1 MTFYRTFL
9 NKFYVIGLLIGEREA
24 IPRFF
29 QDFWNEQNLN
39 KLSLYELPIITVQNS
54 ITINFKIGIK
64 I

>member
-9 NKFYVIGLLIGEREA
+9 NKFKVIGLLIGERET
-24 IPRFF
+24 IPRFV

-39 KLSLYELPIITVQNS
+39 KLSLFLLGPITVQHS
-54 ITINFKIGIK
+54 ITTNFKIGMK